1 MLLCCEVDIMSKIGV
16 STARKTKYKPASNNP
31 FQGPM
36 AVSFNYN
43 RPPFPAAFRTF
54 ESDPARLVKNS
65 ILTFNIERVGGVNR
79 YGDNSLLGM
88 KIGEGQLLTE
98 ETGINLVFGVNNNA
112 ALAST
117 DGIASIQVQVFGAK
131 DAPLPCLGPAAGPDP
146 LREIVAGV
154 FTKAAAETID
164 PPVTLRDGD
173 NFSFNLQ
180 QAVEATGV
188 APEEATGTL
197 YITPE
202 IQEALREPGSTY
214 DISFVVNIIFNSS
227 VTDSPVALDAGFRLR
242 LFNTE

>member
-1 MLLCCEVDIMSKIGV
+1 MG
-16 STARKTKYKPASNNP
+16 ARILVLYFCHSSSYDL
-31 FQGPM
+31 GIIL
-36 AVSFNYN
+36 
-43 RPPFPAAFRTF
+43 RAARIEF
-54 ESDPARLVKNS
+54 AKNS

-79 YGDNSLLGM
+79 YGDNSLLGL
-88 KIGEGQLLTE
+88 KIGDGQLLTE

-117 DGIASIQVQVFGAK
+117 DGISSIQVQVFGAK

-146 LREIVAGV
+146 LREVVAGV
-154 FTKAAAETID
+154 FTKAAAATID

-180 QAVEATGV
+180 QAVEATGA

-214 DISFVVNIIFNSS
+214 DISFAVNIIFISQ
-227 VTDSPVALDAGFRLR
+227 VDPDTPVALDAGFRLR

>member
-1 MLLCCEVDIMSKIGV
+1 MSKIGV

-31 FQGPM
+31 FQGPT

-43 RPPFPAAFRTF
+43 RPPFPPAFRTF
-54 ESDPARLVKNS
+54 DSDPSRLVKNS
-65 ILTFNIERVGGVNR
+65 ILSFNIERVGGVNR
-79 YGDNSLLGM
+79 YGDNSTLGM
-88 KIGEGQLLTE
+88 RIGEGQLLTE

-117 DGIASIQVQVFGAK
+117 DGIASIDVQVLGAK

-146 LREIVAGV
+146 LREAVAGV
-154 FTKAAAETID
+154 FTKAAAATIE
-164 PPVTLRDGD
+164 VLLRDGD

-180 QAVEATGV
+180 QAVEATGA

-214 DISFVVNIIFNSS
+214 ELTFLVTILFNSS
-227 VTDSPVALDAGFRLR
+227 VTDGPVSLEARFRLQ